1 VTSREHP
8 GAGGPEQDR
17 LDNGLHAPAYVP
29 LTDVDADVG
38 QHLLSA
44 LGRAR
49 IPAYLGPAPLSAAQ
63 PDVPRRRLFVASDDR
78 VDARTIVA
86 AAVRALSRPAEEQD
100 EAQPAGQPDGAVADG
115 APPSAGDPLEGIDTD
130 AAFQAL
136 IADWHVDT
144 ISAVRDAERDLT
156 REDSDWR
163 ARLVKPPADETTAG
177 EVWLDED
184 HYVPPP
190 PPPLPRL
197 AAPTIIAMAV
207 LALSI
212 VVLGLGGFLGLAGN
226 LSFVLGIVGLLLGGG
241 ILFSRLRP
249 SPRDE
254 DDDGSAI

>member
-1 VTSREHP
+1 MTSREHP
-8 GAGGPEQDR
+8 GAGGPEHGR

-29 LTDVDADVG
+29 LTDVDPDVG

-49 IPAYLGPAPLSAAQ
+49 IPAYLGP
-63 PDVPRRRLFVASDDR
+63 VPQLPTDRQRLFVASDDR

-86 AAVRALSRPAEEQD
+86 AAVRALGRP
-100 EAQPAGQPDGAVADG
+100 
-115 APPSAGDPLEGIDTD
+115 AGDPAAAPQGGPEPADPLAGIDTD
-130 AAFQAL
+130 AAFEAL
-136 IADWHVDT
+136 VADWHVDT
-144 ISAVRDAERDLT
+144 VTAVRDAERDLT

-163 ARLVKPPADETTAG
+163 ARLVKPPADEAG
-177 EVWLDED
+177 ADEVWLDED

-212 VVLGLGGFLGLAGN
+212 VVLGLGGYLGLAGN
-226 LSFVLGIVGLLLGGG
+226 LSFVLGMIGLLLGGG

-249 SPRDE
+249 APRDE